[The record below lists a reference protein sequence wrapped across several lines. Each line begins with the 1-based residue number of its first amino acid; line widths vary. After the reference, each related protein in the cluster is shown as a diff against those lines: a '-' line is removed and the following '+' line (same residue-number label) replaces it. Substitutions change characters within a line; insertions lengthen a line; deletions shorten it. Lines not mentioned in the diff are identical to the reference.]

1 VDVLPLLLT
10 RLSRLNAV
18 ALEDRAGEAGIT
30 SSEGVVLMTLEV
42 SGEPLNPSRLQ
53 GLVIQSPG
61 GLTKT
66 LRRLEDAGYVRRTAD
81 PDDRRALLVE
91 RTAKGR
97 RATERIDSV
106 IGAHYEELFADL
118 DAADRRELTA
128 LVRKM
133 LDRLEPVTG
142 RPASG
147 GLAVRQ

>member
-18 ALEDRAGEAGIT
+18 ALDERTAEVGVTTSEA
-30 SSEGVVLMTLEV
+30 VVLMTLEV

-61 GLTKT
+61 GITKT
-66 LRRLEDAGYVRRTAD
+66 LRRLEEAGFVRRITD

-97 RATERIDSV
+97 RATERVERAVD
-106 IGAHYEELFADL
+106 AHYDDLLADL
-118 DAADRRELTA
+118 DPSERGELGR
-128 LVRKM
+128 LVRQI
-133 LDRLEPVTG
+133 LDRLEPATG
-142 RPASG
+142 RTRTGTLGA
-147 GLAVRQ
+147 RQ

>member
-1 VDVLPLLLT
+1 MDVLPLLLT

-18 ALEDRAGEAGIT
+18 ALEDRAGDAGIT

-66 LRRLEDAGYVRRTAD
+66 LRRLEDAGYVRRVTD

-97 RATERIDSV
+97 RATERIDAV
-106 IGAHYEELFADL
+106 LGAHYEELFADL
-118 DAADRRELTA
+118 DAADRRDLTA

-147 GLAVRQ
+147 GLTVRQ